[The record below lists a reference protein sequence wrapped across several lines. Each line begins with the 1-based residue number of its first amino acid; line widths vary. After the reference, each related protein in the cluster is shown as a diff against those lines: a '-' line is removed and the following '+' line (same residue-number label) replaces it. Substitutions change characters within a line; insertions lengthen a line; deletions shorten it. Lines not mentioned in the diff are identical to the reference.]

1 MLFGR
6 SLARLSFVLS
16 LSLSLCRRPLY
27 LPLNRSSQPPSLPSS
42 RYNKLVWNK
51 ELIVPA
57 AELFRFEIRGRNPD
71 TAYTIYFAIG
81 NPAVNPNYPI
91 VPQNGIGFR
100 TLDANTIEYA
110 GSDTFPILG
119 KDTTGLRVSV
129 VLGASWHTTLSYV
142 VRLGDGA
149 WNANPAGKH
158 SAETKRE
165 EMQGE
170 GGRRGGGASIASN
183 CLISA
188 LLNCLIS
195 EPMRQKA

>member
-1 MLFGR
+1 
-6 SLARLSFVLS
+6 
-16 LSLSLCRRPLY
+16 
-27 LPLNRSSQPPSLPSS
+27 
-42 RYNKLVWNK
+42 VWNK

-57 AELFRFEIRGRNPD
+57 AELFRFEIRGLNPD

-170 GGRRGGGASIASN
+170 GGRREIQLRQTRDRIGGGGGGSHFGTGGKQNGNPQDFHAHS
-183 CLISA
+183 
-188 LLNCLIS
+188 LLNLPRPLPRTTHKLLSTQACLPRI
-195 EPMRQKA
+195 

>member
-1 MLFGR
+1 M
-6 SLARLSFVLS
+6 
-16 LSLSLCRRPLY
+16 
-27 LPLNRSSQPPSLPSS
+27 
-42 RYNKLVWNK
+42 WNK

-57 AELFRFEIRGRNPD
+57 AELFRFEIRGLNPD

-91 VPQNGIGFR
+91 VPRTGIGFR

-119 KDTTGLRVSV
+119 EDTTGLRVSV

-149 WNANPAGKH
+149 WNADPAGKH
-158 SAETKRE
+158 STERPK
-165 EMQGE
+165 EMRCRGR
-170 GGRRGGGASIASN
+170 GGRTRRRKEVEGKYSCIRRQTATRGIASGGPN
-183 CLISA
+183 LERVQSKMVTRKTSMLVPSPTSLDPSPATHKLLSTQACLPRI
-188 LLNCLIS
+188 
-195 EPMRQKA
+195 